1 MTRLLR
7 ELAFENRYQLHPRR
21 FEPIADAAV
30 TALLKYLTDFDAAA
44 ARESGRALAREGV
57 GVRPLQATGAALRA
71 LVLEAAGVAAS
82 RILDVV
88 DGYFHEAFAGYVDEL
103 LERTLQNQ
111 EEIRRALS
119 AALTQQSRE
128 LLIKNH
134 AIDTSLHGILLTD
147 MDGRVTYANPA
158 FVALWG
164 FTRAGEVV
172 GTVIGDL
179 VGQYR
184 NLDLRDPAARLFQG
198 ELVVRR
204 RSGDEFDAEAVSSL
218 ILDDRGRPV
227 GLMASF
233 ADVTERK
240 RMETQIR
247 QAQKMDALG
256 QLAGGIVHDFNNLL
270 AAIGGYAQLLLL
282 DVPEDSEHYE
292 DFRQIK
298 AATDRA
304 KDLTDQL
311 RFFSRQVSARR
322 VPLNLN
328 GVVHETERMLLR
340 TFPREIIIRQD
351 LQEDLWSIAA
361 DASQVS
367 QLLVNLCLNAR
378 DAILARGE
386 EGGVI
391 AIATRRVTLS
401 RAEAS
406 RFVNAQAG
414 HYVCLRVADNGI
426 GMTNEVRDRIFEPF
440 FTTKENSGGTG
451 LGLAL
456 VYGIVRHHDGFL
468 EVTSAPGQG
477 ATFELYFPALE
488 QAAAE
493 EAGEQPDGFVRGSG
507 TVLVVDD
514 EPQVLSMIT
523 RFLGRC
529 GYRTVTAANGL
540 EAIEAF
546 RERHPEIVAVVLDM
560 VMPRMGGRKC
570 LAALREIDPQAKVV
584 CVSGFTADDSFRDLE
599 REGSFAALEK
609 PLDLRRFSEIIA
621 AAVRSRSS

>member
-1 MTRLLR
+1 
-7 ELAFENRYQLHPRR
+7 
-21 FEPIADAAV
+21 
-30 TALLKYLTDFDAAA
+30 
-44 ARESGRALAREGV
+44 
-57 GVRPLQATGAALRA
+57 
-71 LVLEAAGVAAS
+71 
-82 RILDVV
+82 
-88 DGYFHEAFAGYVDEL
+88 
-103 LERTLQNQ
+103 
-111 EEIRRALS
+111 
-119 AALTQQSRE
+119 
-128 LLIKNH
+128 
-134 AIDTSLHGILLTD
+134 
-147 MDGRVTYANPA
+147 
-158 FVALWG
+158 
-164 FTRAGEVV
+164 
-172 GTVIGDL
+172 
-179 VGQYR
+179 
-184 NLDLRDPAARLFQG
+184 
-198 ELVVRR
+198 
-204 RSGDEFDAEAVSSL
+204 
-218 ILDDRGRPV
+218 
-227 GLMASF
+227 
-233 ADVTERK
+233 
-240 RMETQIR
+240 
-247 QAQKMDALG
+247 MDALG

-282 DVPEDSEHYE
+282 DVSEGSEHYE

-311 RFFSRQVSARR
+311 RFFSRHVSARR
-322 VPLNLN
+322 TPVNLN
-328 GVVHETERMLLR
+328 AVVHETERMLLR

-351 LQEDLWSIAA
+351 LQDDLWSMAA

-414 HYVCLRVADNGI
+414 HYVCLRVVDNGI
-426 GMTNEVRDRIFEPF
+426 GMTKDVRDRIFEPF
-440 FTTKENSGGTG
+440 FTTKESSGGTG

-477 ATFELYFPALE
+477 AAFELYFPALE
-488 QAAAE
+488 QSTAQ
-493 EAGEQPDGFVRGSG
+493 EAGDQPDGFVRGSG

-529 GYRTVTAANGL
+529 GYRTLTAANGL

-546 RERHPEIVAVVLDM
+546 RERHPEIDVVVLDM
-560 VMPRMGGRKC
+560 IMPRMGGRKC
-570 LAALREIDPQAKVV
+570 LAALREIDPRAKVV
-584 CVSGFTADDSFRDLE
+584 CVSGFTADDSFRYLE

-609 PLDLRRFSEIIA
+609 PLDLRRFSEIVA
-621 AAVRSRSS
+621 AAVRSRGA